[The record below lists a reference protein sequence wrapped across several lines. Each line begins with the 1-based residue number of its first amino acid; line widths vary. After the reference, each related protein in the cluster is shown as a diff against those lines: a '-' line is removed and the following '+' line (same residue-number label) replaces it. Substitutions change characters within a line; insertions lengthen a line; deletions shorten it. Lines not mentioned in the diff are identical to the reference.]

1 MKRKIII
8 VSILLLI
15 SVIYLYAGNKIIVS
29 DEYEIY
35 SSELPES
42 FSGFTIVHIS
52 DLHNAS
58 FGKNQKRLI
67 EKINAANPDI
77 IVITGDLID
86 SRRKGTGNA
95 QKLLENIPESVNVYF
110 VTGNHEAA
118 SKEYSELQKILEENN
133 VNVLKNENILIEKDG
148 QHINICG
155 IDDPLFITG
164 TSYSKE
170 NEKHISEILGNL
182 CSEDFFSILLAH
194 HPEMLD
200 IYSKSPA
207 DLVLSGH
214 AHGGQIRLPFIGGL
228 FAPGQGFLPEYTNGA
243 FTQNNT
249 TLIVSRGLGNSV
261 FPLRINNFP
270 QLVTIKLY
278 CE

>member
-8 VSILLLI
+8 FSILLLI
-15 SVIYLYAGNKIIVS
+15 CVIYLYTGNTLIVS
-29 DEYEIY
+29 TEYEIY
-35 SSELPES
+35 SSGISEN

-58 FGKNQKRLI
+58 FGKNQEQLI
-67 EKINAANPDI
+67 KKINKAEPDI

-86 SRRKGTGNA
+86 SRRKGTDNVK
-95 QKLLENIPESVNVYF
+95 KLLENLPEQIDVYF

-118 SKEYSELQKILEENN
+118 SKEYNELLKILEDNN
-133 VNVLKNENILIEKDG
+133 VNIMQNENTLIERDG
-148 QHINICG
+148 QYINLCG
-155 IDDPLFITG
+155 INDPLFLTG

-170 NEKHISEILGNL
+170 NDERVAEILGEL
-182 CSEDFFSILLAH
+182 CTDDFYNILLSH

-200 IYSKSPA
+200 IYAQSAA

-228 FAPGQGFLPEYTNGA
+228 FAPGQGLLPEYTDGI
-243 FTQNNT
+243 FTQDNT
-249 TLIVSRGLGNSV
+249 NLIVSRGLGNSV
-261 FPLRINNFP
+261 FPLRVNNFP
-270 QLVTIKLY
+270 ELVTIKLY
-278 CE
+278 CR